1 MVDVVQLV
9 RASDCGSECRG
20 FESHLPPRI
29 NPARFISCRVSCFIT
44 ALPFFQEGSS
54 GSSPFPSSL
63 NRTLCLGVNLMKG
76 AHHQRIDHNRTAD
89 VKIPAQETY
98 QEISALKSALIGRR
112 QKGIPLQPRLM
123 ANIIDKLVSSLIR
136 QPLLQYPSRTEHHMP
151 LFKQSS
157 CAPQQPPQPHISI
170 IIIPYF
176 HTFFIIKDSLMT
188 LMTNDLND
196 HPQEDSEP
204 SENG

>member
-1 MVDVVQLV
+1 MRKIKSSL
-9 RASDCGSECRG
+9 
-20 FESHLPPRI
+20 LPPSQQRKL
-29 NPARFISCRVSCFIT
+29 R
-44 ALPFFQEGSS
+44 
-54 GSSPFPSSL
+54 
-63 NRTLCLGVNLMKG
+63 LGINLMKG
-76 AHHQRIDHNRTAD
+76 ARHQRIANYRTAG
-89 VKIPAQETY
+89 VKIPAHEGY
-98 QEISALKSALIGRR
+98 QEIPALKSTLKGRR
-112 QKGIPLQPRLM
+112 QKPIPFKSRLTTY
-123 ANIIDKLVSSLIR
+123 IIDKLVGSLIR

-151 LFKQSS
+151 LAKQSS

>member
-29 NPARFISCRVSCFIT
+29 NPARFISCRVSCLLPPPFLSGRQLRFIT
-44 ALPFFQEGSS
+44 LPASHHRK
-54 GSSPFPSSL
+54 L
-63 NRTLCLGVNLMKG
+63 RLGVNLMKG
-76 AHHQRIDHNRTAD
+76 AHHQRIDHNRAAD

-98 QEISALKSALIGRR
+98 QKISALKSALIGRR

-123 ANIIDKLVSSLIR
+123 ANIIDKLVGSLIR

-151 LFKQSS
+151 LAKQSS

>member
-44 ALPFFQEGSS
+44 APFFQEGNS

-63 NRTLCLGVNLMKG
+63 HRTLRLGVNLMKG

-98 QEISALKSALIGRR
+98 QKISALKSTLIGRR

-123 ANIIDKLVSSLIR
+123 ANIIDKLVGSLVR

-151 LFKQSS
+151 LAKQSS

-176 HTFFIIKDSLMT
+176 HTLFIIKDSLMT

-196 HPQEDSEP
+196 HPQEDSVP